1 MKKRLGEQG
10 SATAIIYLLIFIAL
24 VYTGIQ
30 FGTPFYHYHAFR
42 SQAEGYLKIDTID
55 PKIVRSKIIGVA
67 KEYNVP
73 LPERNLTVTRDESTN
88 TFSLK
93 ANWSETVDLFG
104 YYQKKY
110 DFDLDLQEMR

>member
-24 VYTGIQ
+24 VYLGIA

-42 SQAEGYLKIDTID
+42 SQAEGYLKIDTIQ
-55 PKIVRSKIIGVA
+55 PKVVRGRILKAA
-67 KEYNVP
+67 KDYNVP
-73 LPERNLTVTRDESTN
+73 LLEQNLVVTRDESTN

-93 ANWSETVDLFG
+93 ADWSETVDLFG

-110 DFDLDLQEMR
+110 DFNLDLME